1 MSIKFTA
8 NFEANL
14 EAIEAFYID
23 ADAAQAYDRLLGEL
37 GDTILPN
44 LEQFPRMGRP
54 FLVLPPDSV
63 EAASKLK
70 QLRAQ
75 LARLGED
82 GDVREYV
89 TEHYLILYALVNEIV
104 YLLSIRHHKQ
114 LSFDFA
120 HFWKDSLGGTRHQ
133 Q

>member
-14 EAIEAFYID
+14 EAIEAFYLD
-23 ADAAQAYDRLLGEL
+23 ADAAQAYDRLLDEL

-54 FLVLPPDSV
+54 FLDRPPDSV
-63 EAASKLK
+63 EAASRLK
-70 QLRAQ
+70 PLRAQ
-75 LARLGED
+75 LARLGENSD
-82 GDVREYV
+82 IREYV
-89 TEHYLILYALVNEIV
+89 TEHHLILYALVDGIV

-120 HFWKDSLGGTRHQ
+120 NFWKE
-133 Q
+133 

>member
-1 MSIKFTA
+1 MSTRGVSIKFTA

-23 ADAAQAYDRLLGEL
+23 ADVAQAYDRLLDEL

-44 LEQFPRMGRP
+44 LEQFPRIGRP
-54 FLVLPPDSV
+54 FLKRLPDSV
-63 EAASKLK
+63 EAATKLK

-82 GDVREYV
+82 GDIREYL
-89 TEHYLILYALVNEIV
+89 TEHYLILYALIGEAV

-114 LSFDFA
+114 LTFDFA
-120 HFWKDSLGGTRHQ
+120 HFWKD
-133 Q
+133 